1 MGHWFCIILYVCL
14 NTNKTFL
21 LFLYNQYSFRFAHK
35 FVVFIAVHAILH
47 LQLGDSSSL
56 FRIPL
61 EFSSVGSDSDDFC
74 FVLGG
79 FISV

>member
-1 MGHWFCIILYVCL
+1 MTEL
-14 NTNKTFL
+14 KTFL

-47 LQLGDSSSL
+47 LQLGHPSL

-61 EFSSVGSDSDDFC
+61 EFSSVDSDSDDFC
-74 FVLGG
+74 FILGD
-79 FISV
+79 FVSV